1 MNTDTRRTQVAIIGG
16 GPAGSL
22 LSHLLHQHGIDSVV
36 LERRSRD
43 YVLSRIRAGVL
54 EAGSVR
60 TLEEAGLG
68 DRMRREGFVHDGV
81 FLAFG
86 GRRLRVDFSELTGRS
101 VTIYGQTEVQHDLYD
116 ALDEREGAIVFEA
129 EDVALHDLTSERATV
144 TYVHDGVEKRLEADW
159 VAGCDGYHGPSRAAI
174 PTSVLRTYEKVYP
187 FGWLGVLSETPPVSE
202 ELIYANHGRGFA
214 LCSMRNEN
222 LSRYYV
228 QVPTED
234 APGDWSDDR
243 FWDELTARLPDDVG
257 ERLVT
262 GPSIEKSIAPL
273 RSFVAEPLRHG
284 RLLLAGDAAHIVP
297 PTGAKGLN
305 LAMSD
310 VVYLTRALADHYGSG
325 SSTGLDA
332 YSAIALRRV
341 WQAVRFSWW
350 MTTVLHRFPDT
361 DAFDFRI
368 QQAELE
374 LLEDVE
380 VARANL
386 AHNYVGLP
394 I

>member
-1 MNTDTRRTQVAIIGG
+1 MADHTRRTQVAIIGG

-22 LSHLLHQHGIDSVV
+22 LSHLLHLQGIDNVV

-60 TLEEAGLG
+60 TLTDAGLG
-68 DRMRREGFVHDGV
+68 ERIHRDGFEHGGV
-81 FLAFG
+81 YLAFG
-86 GRRLRVDFSELTGRS
+86 GRRLRIDFEALTGRA

-116 ALDEREGAIVFEA
+116 ALATREDSIVFEA
-129 EDVALHDLTSERATV
+129 EDVTLDGLTSDRPLV
-144 TYVHDGVEKRLEADW
+144 TYRHDGRTVEVQADW
-159 VAGCDGYHGPSRAAI
+159 VAGCDGSHGVSRTAI
-174 PTSVLRTYEKVYP
+174 PAGELRTFERVYP
-187 FGWLGVLSETPPVSE
+187 FGWLGILSETPPVSD
-202 ELIYANHGRGFA
+202 ELIYANHERGFA
-214 LCSMRNEN
+214 LCSMRHEN

-228 QVPTED
+228 QVPLED
-234 APGDWSDDR
+234 APEDWSDDR
-243 FWDELTARLPDDVG
+243 FWSELQARLPGDVAASM
-257 ERLVT
+257 VT

-273 RSFVAEPLRHG
+273 RSFVAEPMRHG

-305 LAMSD
+305 LALSD
-310 VVYLTRALADHYGSG
+310 VVYLSRALADHYGSG
-325 SSTGLDA
+325 STTGLDA
-332 YSAIALRRV
+332 YSTTALRRV
-341 WQAVRFSWW
+341 WKAVRFSWW
-350 MTTVLHRFPDT
+350 MTTVMHRFPDT
-361 DAFDFRI
+361 DAFDFQI

-374 LLEDVE
+374 LLEDLE